1 MFKIKNK
8 IIRDTVLLALMQ
20 IFLDSASI
28 LLNGFITRQLGAAAV
43 GMFSLMGSFL
53 GLVSIISSGNAF
65 LCMSRASH
73 TG

>member
-1 MFKIKNK
+1 MLKIKNK

-28 LLNGFITRQLGAAAV
+28 LLNGFITRQLGAAGV

-65 LCMSRASH
+65 
-73 TG
+73 